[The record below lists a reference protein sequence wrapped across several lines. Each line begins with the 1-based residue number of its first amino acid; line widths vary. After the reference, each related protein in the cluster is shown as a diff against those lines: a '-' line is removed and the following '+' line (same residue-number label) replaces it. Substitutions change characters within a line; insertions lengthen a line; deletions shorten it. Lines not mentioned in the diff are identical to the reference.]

1 MHKLKEKLM
10 EELYELEERLGKASG
25 KMSSSDLEMVHKLTD
40 TVKNIDKIEMLEEG
54 GGYSEESNWMADG
67 RMYGTSYEGGS
78 SYRRGDGRGRGRN
91 ARRDSMGRYSVYLG
105 KCEFHNKTKNSPLDE
120 FYEGY
125 VYRPLYYSDAY
136 TDFVS
141 KLLSSDL
148 KTYLYYDSNTPVKFQ
163 IHGFDILKVK
173 SKKFVKKIGN
183 IKDISKLDGL
193 NLLVHLSY
201 NTKTFDEY
209 FRLNLLEK

>member
-91 ARRDSMGRYSVYLG
+91 ARRDSMGRYAREGMSYEDG
-105 KCEFHNKTKNSPLDE
+105 RS
-120 FYEGY
+120 YEGGSSY
-125 VYRPLYYSDAY
+125 ARGNQMGNRGGTGTQQGGGYSRGGAKEYMAEQIEEMMEEADSPEVREA
-136 TDFVS
+136 
-141 KLLSSDL
+141 L
-148 KTYLYYDSNTPVKFQ
+148 KRC
-163 IHGFDILKVK
+163 
-173 SKKFVKKIGN
+173 KKAIEN
-183 IKDISKLDGL
+183 A
-193 NLLVHLSY
+193 
-201 NTKTFDEY
+201 
-209 FRLNLLEK
+209 